1 MLEEFIKY
9 WIGDIYKTQW
19 VSVFLF
25 LNSEKTCTLMFVDND
40 VLCSTLHYGN
50 TAIEIIL
57 IHYVFI
63 LFFDF
68 FITHEKGIQYYLRK
82 EQYAENSRCER
93 SYVSWTQYPLLH
105 HHLSLWTFC
114 SFYFT
119 KKLIF
124 APCIIF

>member
-1 MLEEFIKY
+1 
-9 WIGDIYKTQW
+9 
-19 VSVFLF
+19 
-25 LNSEKTCTLMFVDND
+25 MFVDND

-93 SYVSWTQYPLLH
+93 SYVS
-105 HHLSLWTFC
+105 
-114 SFYFT
+114 
-119 KKLIF
+119 
-124 APCIIF
+124 